1 MKILQIAYSLSSGG
15 GERFVVDLCNRLAE
29 NTKNKVTLLITNDE
43 RIPKNAHYL
52 GELSTNVR
60 FISLRCHSGLCFQ
73 AFRKVYKT
81 IKEEKPD
88 IVHANCNL
96 LLLCLPSLFLRKAK
110 YFQTLHNVAQAC
122 VQKQWLK
129 GIYHWFYNHRIQP
142 VIISKTC
149 QQSYIDFYGDNQAIC
164 ITNGR
169 ESLVP
174 SGNIPKDVI
183 FLKEEHDPIFI
194 HIARCAAQKNQNRLF
209 KAFERLQ
216 EEGIKYHL
224 IVLGSGY
231 ENKWIPYFKN
241 NPQIHVL
248 GEKKNI
254 ADYMALAD
262 FFVLSSDYEGLPLT
276 LLEAMSLGVAPVCTP
291 AGGIVDVIEE
301 GKNGYLVS
309 SFNDEDFYQKIKYA
323 LNDKGKLTK
332 DSIRRAYEANYSMKV
347 CTQKYYEAYQNHSLL
362 DR

>member
-142 VIISKTC
+142 VTISKTC

-183 FLKEEHDPIFI
+183 FLKEEHHPIFI

-248 GEKKNI
+248 G
-254 ADYMALAD
+254 
-262 FFVLSSDYEGLPLT
+262 
-276 LLEAMSLGVAPVCTP
+276 
-291 AGGIVDVIEE
+291 
-301 GKNGYLVS
+301 
-309 SFNDEDFYQKIKYA
+309 
-323 LNDKGKLTK
+323 
-332 DSIRRAYEANYSMKV
+332 
-347 CTQKYYEAYQNHSLL
+347 
-362 DR
+362 